1 MASPVG
7 SASIDEMVLTSQ
19 AFHLAQGFKKY
30 ANGKEFSNPV

>member
-1 MASPVG
+1 
-7 SASIDEMVLTSQ
+7 MVLTSQ